1 MSGKRDSAVA
11 SDLLG
16 LARLF
21 AAALPS
27 LRLVDDLVVLRPPER
42 SDWQEWSG
50 LRGESRRFL
59 MPWEP
64 SWSADSLTRTAFRR
78 RLQRYVSDWR
88 TDQGYSF
95 FLFRR
100 QDAPMSAATAPT
112 HFPPP

>member
-11 SDLLG
+11 SELLR
-16 LARLF
+16 LPRLF

-64 SWSADSLTRTAFRR
+64 RWSADSLTPTAFRR
-78 RLQRYVSDWR
+78 PLQRCVADR
-88 TDQGYSF
+88 
-95 FLFRR
+95 
-100 QDAPMSAATAPT
+100 PT
-112 HFPPP
+112 HQGSHLFLVR